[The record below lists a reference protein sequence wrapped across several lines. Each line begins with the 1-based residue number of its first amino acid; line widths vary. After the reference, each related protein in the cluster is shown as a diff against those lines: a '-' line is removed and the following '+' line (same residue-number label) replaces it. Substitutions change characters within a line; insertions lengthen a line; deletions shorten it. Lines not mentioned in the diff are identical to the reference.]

1 MKKRRAA
8 LQNKD
13 EKEYAKIV
21 IEMVKD
27 EENSIQNKI
36 GDIFEKIGL
45 SDMEAQQQLMHHMQD
60 EAKAGEIMNITQQVA
75 LEASAEQKPLTKEV
89 ALKAF
94 RRLNEL

>member
-1 MKKRRAA
+1 
-8 LQNKD
+8 
-13 EKEYAKIV
+13 
-21 IEMVKD
+21 MVKD

-94 RRLNEL
+94 KRLNELQLESMTELMTAAQSA